1 MKKLNFW
8 CAALL
13 LAAVSHASQ
22 AQILIGQT
30 AGFTGPVGAGVKET
44 TDGAKLYIDAINAKG
59 GVNGQKI
66 ELISLDDK
74 FDPKLA
80 GENARKL
87 IEEQNVAAMFLTR
100 GTPHTEA
107 MLPLLEKHG
116 VPLVGPSTGA
126 MVLHQPVKK
135 HVFNVRAT
143 YQREAEKAITH
154 LSSMGITRIGLVYAD
169 DSFGADGVAG
179 AQKGFAAAKLQPAVL
194 EKFNRGKP
202 DFGPIVP
209 KVVQSNA
216 QAIIM
221 VASGQAV
228 VDGMKAFRAAGSAAQ
243 IVTLSNNASSGF
255 IKSLGDN
262 ARGVIVTQVFPYE
275 RSIAYSMVKEAQELS
290 KAKGTGDISPAML
303 EGFAAAKVL
312 VEGLKRAGAK
322 PTREKIQ
329 AALEGVE
336 SENRP
341 QRGQFLPHLQAHSPA
356 MGQKDGEKWTA
367 AVDLQPTTPKPDR
380 LLVPQGPQ
388 PLRACS
394 SALHLPAPTA
404 SLIFGSSASRA
415 STSAAPSTARFN
427 LNPLSPSA
435 PVNCAAIG

>member
-107 MLPLLEKHG
+107 MLPLLEKYG

-143 YQREAEKAITH
+143 YQREAEKAVTH

-202 DFGPIVP
+202 DFGPIAP
-209 KVVQSNA
+209 KVIQSNA

-329 AALEGVE
+329 AALENIRRFDIGGLEVNYSLE
-336 SENRP
+336 DHTGLDFADLSII
-341 QRGQFLPHLQAHSPA
+341 GT
-356 MGQKDGEKWTA
+356 DGKF
-367 AVDLQPTTPKPDR
+367 KR
-380 LLVPQGPQ
+380 
-388 PLRACS
+388 
-394 SALHLPAPTA
+394 
-404 SLIFGSSASRA
+404 
-415 STSAAPSTARFN
+415 
-427 LNPLSPSA
+427 
-435 PVNCAAIG
+435 

>member
-8 CAALL
+8 CAALM

-44 TDGAKLYIDAINAKG
+44 TEGARLYIDAVNAKG

-74 FDPKLA
+74 FDPKMA
-80 GENARKL
+80 GENALKL
-87 IEEQNVAAMFLTR
+87 IEEKEVLAMFLTR

-107 MLPLLEKHG
+107 MLPHLEKFG
-116 VPLVGPSTGA
+116 VPLIGPSTGA

-143 YQREAEKAITH
+143 YQREAEKAVTH
-154 LSSMGITRIGLVYAD
+154 LNSMGITRIGIVYAD

-179 AQKGFAAAKLQPAVL
+179 AQKGMVAAKLQPAVL
-194 EKFNRGKP
+194 EKFNRSKP
-202 DFGPIVP
+202 DFAPIAP
-209 KVVQSNA
+209 KVVASNA

-228 VDGMKAFRAAGSAAQ
+228 VDGTKAFRAAGSAAQ

-275 RSIAYSMVKEAQELS
+275 RSIAYGLVKEAQELA

-312 VEGLKRAGAK
+312 VEGLRRAGPK
-322 PTREKIQ
+322 PTRDKIQ
-329 AALEGVE
+329 AALEGIRKFDIGGLEV
-336 SENRP
+336 SY
-341 QRGQFLPHLQAHSPA
+341 SPEDHTGLDFA
-356 MGQKDGEKWTA
+356 DLSIIGTDGKF
-367 AVDLQPTTPKPDR
+367 R
-380 LLVPQGPQ
+380 
-388 PLRACS
+388 R
-394 SALHLPAPTA
+394 
-404 SLIFGSSASRA
+404 
-415 STSAAPSTARFN
+415 
-427 LNPLSPSA
+427 
-435 PVNCAAIG
+435 

>member
-107 MLPLLEKHG
+107 MLPLLEKYG

-143 YQREAEKAITH
+143 YQREAEKAVTH

-202 DFGPIVP
+202 DFGPISP

-275 RSIAYSMVKEAQELS
+275 RSIAYAMVKEAQELA
-290 KAKGTGDISPAML
+290 KAKGAGDISPAML

-329 AALEGVE
+329 AALENIRRFDIGGLEVNYSLE
-336 SENRP
+336 DHTGLDFADLSII
-341 QRGQFLPHLQAHSPA
+341 GT
-356 MGQKDGEKWTA
+356 DGKF
-367 AVDLQPTTPKPDR
+367 KR
-380 LLVPQGPQ
+380 
-388 PLRACS
+388 
-394 SALHLPAPTA
+394 
-404 SLIFGSSASRA
+404 
-415 STSAAPSTARFN
+415 
-427 LNPLSPSA
+427 
-435 PVNCAAIG
+435 

>member
-1 MKKLNFW
+1 MKKLNVWLAGF
-8 CAALL
+8 ALATL
-13 LAAVSHASQ
+13 SHASQ

-80 GENARKL
+80 AENARKL

-100 GTPHTEA
+100 GTPHTESI
-107 MLPLLEKHG
+107 LPLLEKYG
-116 VPLVGPSTGA
+116 VPLIGPSTGA

-143 YQREAEKAITH
+143 YQREAEKAVTH
-154 LSSMGITRIGLVYAD
+154 LNSMGITRIGIFYAD

-179 AQKGFAAAKLQPAVL
+179 AQKGLAAAKLQPSVL
-194 EKFNRGKP
+194 EKFNRSKP
-202 DFGPIVP
+202 DFAPLAP
-209 KVVQSNA
+209 KVVETNT
-216 QAIIM
+216 QAVIM

-228 VDGMKAFRAAGSAAQ
+228 VDGTKALRAAGSAAQ
-243 IVTLSNNASSGF
+243 VVTLSNNASSGF

-275 RSIAYSMVKEAQELS
+275 RSIAYGMVKEAQEL
-290 KAKGTGDISPAML
+290 AKTKGAGDISPAML

-312 VEGLKRAGAK
+312 VEGLRRAGAK
-322 PTREKIQ
+322 PTRDKIQ
-329 AALEGVE
+329 TALEGIRKLDIGGLEVNYSTE
-336 SENRP
+336 DHTGLDFADLSII
-341 QRGQFLPHLQAHSPA
+341 GS
-356 MGQKDGEKWTA
+356 DGKF
-367 AVDLQPTTPKPDR
+367 R
-380 LLVPQGPQ
+380 
-388 PLRACS
+388 R
-394 SALHLPAPTA
+394 
-404 SLIFGSSASRA
+404 
-415 STSAAPSTARFN
+415 
-427 LNPLSPSA
+427 
-435 PVNCAAIG
+435 